1 MEATITRTRILG
13 TFLFGAMFLV
23 AACGGGSTA
32 TTAPSAAPVS
42 AAPASEAPSS
52 QAPASEAPSSE
63 APSAAAGGGGCAVAQ
78 SAGTVAVKIA
88 NFAFSPAAVTAK
100 VGDTI
105 TWTNNDSAGH
115 TATMDNQ
122 AACTTTTLA
131 TGASGSITFSAA
143 GTYPYHCKI
152 HPNMTGTI
160 TVS

>member
-1 MEATITRTRILG
+1 MTRTRILG

-32 TTAPSAAPVS
+32 TTAPSVAPVS

-52 QAPASEAPSSE
+52 AAPASEAPSSA
-63 APSAAAGGGGCAVAQ
+63 APSAAGSAPCAVAQ

-88 NFAFSPAAVTAK
+88 NFAFSPASVTAK

-105 TWTNNDSAGH
+105 TWTNSDSAGH
-115 TATMDNQ
+115 TATLDDQ
-122 AACTTTTLA
+122 AACTTSTLA
-131 TGASGSITFSAA
+131 TNASGSITFSAA